1 MPAPAL
7 DALAF
12 GVRALLGE
20 EAAALDASGPRAV
33 AVGGGALVAAAVAVA
48 VAVFWI
54 SAGPGGAHAAVIAI
68 DIEKMAGPRELTHRA
83 YQRR

>member
-48 VAVFWI
+48 VFWI